1 MNIFIKLTILSLLFF
16 TSQCTY
22 VDKEISKSQEKE
34 KTILEQ
40 YLGKKS
46 SSLKERLGE
55 PTNIIF
61 KSPYKVYVYKKSQL
75 VITCERRFYI
85 NPKKDVVEKF
95 DSQNCINK
103 WLTDHI

>member
-1 MNIFIKLTILSLLFF
+1 MNIFIKLTILSSLFF
-16 TSQCTY
+16 ASQCAY

-34 KTILEQ
+34 KIILEQ

-46 SSLKERLGE
+46 SSLKQRLGE

-61 KSPYKVYVYKKSQL
+61 KSPYKIYVYKKSQL
-75 VITCERRFYI
+75 IITCERKFYI
-85 NPKKDVVEKF
+85 NPKKDIVEKF

-103 WLTDHI
+103 

>member
-1 MNIFIKLTILSLLFF
+1 MNIFAKLTILSLLFF
-16 TSQCTY
+16 TSQCAY

-34 KTILEQ
+34 KSILEQ

-61 KSPYKVYVYKKSQL
+61 NSPYKIYVYKKSQL
-75 VITCERRFYI
+75 IITCERRFYI
-85 NPKKDVVEKF
+85 NPKKDIVEKF

-103 WLTDHI
+103 

>member
-1 MNIFIKLTILSLLFF
+1 MWQVTTSNFRVLLF
-16 TSQCTY
+16 
-22 VDKEISKSQEKE
+22 KSRKS
-34 KTILEQ
+34 ILEQ

-61 KSPYKVYVYKKSQL
+61 NSPYKIYVYKKSQL
-75 VITCERRFYI
+75 IITCERRFYI
-85 NPKKDVVEKF
+85 NPKKDIVEKF

-103 WLTDHI
+103 WSTNPI